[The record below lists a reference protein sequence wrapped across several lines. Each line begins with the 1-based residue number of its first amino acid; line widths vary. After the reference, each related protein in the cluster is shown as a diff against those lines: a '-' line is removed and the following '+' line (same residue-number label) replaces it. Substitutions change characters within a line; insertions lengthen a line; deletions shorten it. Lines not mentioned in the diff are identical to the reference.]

1 MIDVKRYS
9 ERIDV
14 SERTIYEG
22 IKFILFHFEKQQK
35 LFPRTIKANK
45 VTDQVKVEDESI
57 SQKSINKIFNKFKES
72 NYYDCKINCMP
83 YNTPDNQQ
91 HGTNTNT
98 IYKNKNKNTAPESF
112 FILISLN
119 LADYS
124 QSRKKL
130 DLMLN
135 STLKKLTVKFYG
147 DAFPTVLWNGNGYK
161 IYQPLDGMVFEKHKT
176 FYDFLQ
182 YADGRDLATEFLRFA
197 QDFFTNGNVPIKY
210 LPSINSCF
218 IDVPGTF
225 NFENGEQ
232 VKIIQ
237 KWNGKRP
244 SIQWITNDFKNY
256 LIQKKI
262 DKVHER
268 KKEIEKKMSS
278 YHQQQDEQSYKYDL

>member
-45 VTDQVKVEDESI
+45 VADQVKVEDESI
-57 SQKSINKIFNKFKES
+57 AQKSINKIFNKFKDS

-83 YNTPDNQQ
+83 YNTAADNQQ
-91 HGTNTNT
+91 HGTNTNS
-98 IYKNKNKNTAPESF
+98 IYKNKNTAPESF
-112 FILISLN
+112 FILLSLN

-135 STLKKLTVKFYG
+135 NTLKKLSVKFYG
-147 DAFPTVLWNGNGYK
+147 DAYPTVLWNGNGYK
-161 IYQPLDGMVFEKHKT
+161 IYQPLDGIVFEKHKT
-176 FYDFLQ
+176 FHDFLQ

-197 QDFFTNGNVPIKY
+197 QDFFTNGNVLLKY
-210 LPSINSCF
+210 LPSISSCF

-237 KWNGKRP
+237 KWNGKSP

-262 DKVHER
+262 DKVHKR

-278 YHQQQDEQSYKYDL
+278 YIQQQDEQSNKYDL

>member
-1 MIDVKRYS
+1 
-9 ERIDV
+9 
-14 SERTIYEG
+14 
-22 IKFILFHFEKQQK
+22 
-35 LFPRTIKANK
+35 
-45 VTDQVKVEDESI
+45 
-57 SQKSINKIFNKFKES
+57 
-72 NYYDCKINCMP
+72 MP
-83 YNTPDNQQ
+83 YNTAADNQQ

-98 IYKNKNKNTAPESF
+98 IYKNKNTAPESF

-135 STLKKLTVKFYG
+135 NTLKKLSVKFYA
-147 DAFPTVLWNGNGYK
+147 DAYPTVLWNGNGYK
-161 IYQPLDGMVFEKHKT
+161 IYQPLDGIVFEKHKT
-176 FYDFLQ
+176 FHDFLQ

-197 QDFFTNGNVPIKY
+197 QDFFTNGNVLIKY
-210 LPSINSCF
+210 VPSISSCF

-268 KKEIEKKMSS
+268 KNEIEKKMSS